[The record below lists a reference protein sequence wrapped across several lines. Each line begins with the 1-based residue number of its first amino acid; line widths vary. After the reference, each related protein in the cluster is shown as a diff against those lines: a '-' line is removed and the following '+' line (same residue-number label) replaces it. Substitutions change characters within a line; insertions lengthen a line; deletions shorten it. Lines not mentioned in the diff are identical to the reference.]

1 MKTSKKNNKQKE
13 IKAHRIPRPLGITLL
28 AQQTRNNHNN
38 QISPDII
45 QRIISYSLSHSL
57 QLNNKQLT
65 IETLAIYLN
74 MPKTTIMKAYIEYQD
89 KMAKVMIGNKDKLQG
104 ALLFLGLNKIL
115 EDKARIDNQAR
126 ILETSQ
132 GGVYKAF
139 ISTEVNHALGLN
151 LQATKAIVD
160 LYKAIS
166 GPNNGTSNPINIQNN
181 ISNTPIQAVGI
192 NEALNILNKEGLLNL
207 DYGAPNPRLIEA
219 HNLHEVPEVR
229 ATHMAKVA
237 TDGIAFNTEHKSKH
251 EDRRAIEEGLD
262 LDNHID

>member
-1 MKTSKKNNKQKE
+1 MKASKKKDKQH
-13 IKAHRIPRPLGITLL
+13 KAHRIPRPLGLTLL
-28 AQQTRNNHNN
+28 AQQTRNTT
-38 QISPDII
+38 QSLSPDII

-139 ISTEVNHALGLN
+139 ISSSVNEALGLN
-151 LQATKAIVD
+151 MQATKAIVD
-160 LYKAIS
+160 LYKTL
-166 GPNNGTSNPINIQNN
+166 NSNQGNTNSIQIQNN

-192 NEALNILNKEGLLNL
+192 NEALNILNKEGLLNM

-219 HNLHEVPEVR
+219 HNLQDMPEVR
-229 ATHMAKVA
+229 ATHMAKVL
-237 TDGIAFNTEHKSKH
+237 TDGIVDNVEHKSKH
-251 EDRRAIEEGLD
+251 IDRRAIEEGLD

>member
-1 MKTSKKNNKQKE
+1 MKTKKNNKQKE
-13 IKAHRIPRPLGITLL
+13 VKAHRIPRPLGLTLL
-28 AQQTRNNHNN
+28 AQQTRNTT
-38 QISPDII
+38 QSLSPDII

-89 KMAKVMIGNKDKLQG
+89 KMAKVMIGNKDRLGG

-115 EDKARIDNQAR
+115 EDKALISRQVG

-132 GGVYKAF
+132 GGRFKSFVSSA
-139 ISTEVNHALGLN
+139 VNESLGLS
-151 LQATKAIVD
+151 LHATKAIID